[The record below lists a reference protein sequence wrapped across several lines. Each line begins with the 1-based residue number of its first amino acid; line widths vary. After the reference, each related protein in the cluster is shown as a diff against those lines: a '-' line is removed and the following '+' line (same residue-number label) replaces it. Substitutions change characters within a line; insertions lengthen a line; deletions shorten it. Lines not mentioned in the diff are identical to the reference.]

1 MKKRKPGIRSRP
13 AGTSRAS
20 PAAKQPRSAGV
31 FTLSAQCTIAESA
44 PLQADLSGLLDKDT
58 PITLDAK
65 ELQRVDTAGMQV
77 IAAFVRE
84 RNANG
89 RQVQWRNTPPT
100 LLSAARL
107 LGLGTLLGLPQPTP

>member
-20 PAAKQPRSAGV
+20 PAATKPRSPGA
-31 FTLSAQCTIAESA
+31 FTLSAECTIAEAA
-44 PLQADLSGLLDKDT
+44 PLQAELSGLLDTDT
-58 PITLDAK
+58 PVTLDAG
-65 ELQRVDTAGMQV
+65 EVQRIDTAGMQV